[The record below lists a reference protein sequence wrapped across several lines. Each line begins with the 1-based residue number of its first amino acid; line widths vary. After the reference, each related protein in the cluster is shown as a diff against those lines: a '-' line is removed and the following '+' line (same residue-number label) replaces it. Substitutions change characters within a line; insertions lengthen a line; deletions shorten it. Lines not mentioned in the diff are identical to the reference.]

1 MKSSNLTGM
10 SFKNYSKDH
19 ELLFGKYPNDSK
31 NEVVLGYKLAAY
43 LLNKKDVDKLKEE
56 EIKKNSKEKN

>member
-43 LLNKKDVDKLKEE
+43 LLNKKRRR
-56 EIKKNSKEKN
+56 